1 MLEVAAPSLWFLR
14 PLAAVLLL
22 PLVVLAALTADGVT
36 RVLIARFEG
45 ERKPLPPFGD
55 TIHDALLPVSSRPA
69 GPGGEGGLS
78 RRLAVSRVLAL
89 ASFLLIPPGRFPAL
103 LGSETGMILLPPLL
117 LLSGLLGLEGRS
129 PRVLSCAGAVV
140 AVVHGAL
147 CWVAWRTGMPGAP
160 LGLDVFVAKSVWSVT
175 DGAGT
180 LGLAA
185 LSAAL
190 LSALPV
196 VSGVPGVPH
205 EGMGGSLRGF
215 AAAALFVSLFV
226 PFWAS
231 GLWGRGGFL
240 MAALDFPLFWGKV
253 ILLRSAVGTLFGVLA
268 LRLGVERA
276 VRLCLAA
283 ALPLAMI
290 GGVLVLTRL

>member
-1 MLEVAAPSLWFLR
+1 MLEVAAPFLWLLGL
-14 PLAAVLLL
+14 LAAVLLL

-45 ERKPLPPFGD
+45 KRKPLPPFGD
-55 TIHDALLPVSSRPA
+55 PIHDALLLVSPRPA

-78 RRLAVSRVLAL
+78 RRLAVSRILAL

-103 LGSETGMILLPPLL
+103 LGSETGMILLPALL
-117 LLSGLLGLEGRS
+117 LMSGLLGLEGRS
-129 PRVLSCAGAVV
+129 PWVLSCAGAVV

-147 CWVAWRTGMPGAP
+147 CWAAWRTGMPGAP
-160 LGLDVFVAKSVWSVT
+160 LGLEVFVAKSVWSVT
-175 DGAGT
+175 DEAGT
-180 LGLAA
+180 LGIAA
-185 LSAAL
+185 LSVAL

-196 VSGVPGVPH
+196 VSGAPH
-205 EGMGGSLRGF
+205 EGMGGSLRGL

-231 GLWGRGGFL
+231 GLLGRGGFL
-240 MAALDFPLFWGKV
+240 VAALDFPLFWGKV
-253 ILLRSAVGTLFGVLA
+253 ILLRSAVETLFGVLA

-276 VRLCLAA
+276 ARLCLAA